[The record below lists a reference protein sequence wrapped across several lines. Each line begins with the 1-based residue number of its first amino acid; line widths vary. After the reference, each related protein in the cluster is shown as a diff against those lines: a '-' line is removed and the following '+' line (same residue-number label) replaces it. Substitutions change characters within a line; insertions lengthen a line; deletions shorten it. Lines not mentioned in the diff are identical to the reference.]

1 MRLTVVS
8 VAAQSLTALVQC
20 YEELTAQYGSE
31 LLDLKAFYVA
41 QCLPPGKQEAIGQ
54 AVLEADTALIDLM
67 GAPQELIEAVGEA
80 LDGCKG
86 NRIVIGYGCREK
98 TRLGRFSMGTGMR
111 SKEDPGPN
119 TQGAA
124 GKMSGMRRMAQ
135 GMRKVLPLPIL
146 RDMDNLF
153 LAGDYW
159 QSGTLEDIRSL
170 LYLLLREYDGRR
182 QMPKPAAPTLK
193 TGIFLCDPKSQ
204 QTYETLPGYWNAFP
218 PTEGKPTVAFLF
230 YGHNYPNCFFP
241 VIEEARQAFLPFA
254 NVLPIGFS
262 NQLDR
267 DMERLRTLMREGHVR
282 LAVNF
287 MSFRL
292 GAGPMGGNA
301 QLGVRILEECNA
313 PMLSPFFISKR
324 TKEAWERDQ
333 EGVVP
338 GEFLISMMLPELD
351 GGIETVPLGAVG
363 NVTHDSRFDL
373 DLTEIV
379 PLEGAVSRLAA
390 RAERWLR
397 LQRLP
402 NREKRVALLCYDYP
416 PGEAHL
422 LSAAFLDTL
431 ASLSNILSALHEA
444 GYDVPETTPEE
455 LEKLLCQSGQAN
467 SGRFCA
473 GQGSGQRY
481 APEALEYGQELETA
495 WGRAP
500 GQVMTDGNGYRIPGV
515 CLGNVFIGIQP
526 ARTGAPW
533 DGDNHYHDQDLPP
546 HHQYVAYYQWL
557 REAFR
562 ADAVVHVGTHGTLE
576 FLPGKTNGLTCRCW
590 ADRLLGDLPNLYLY
604 YCGNASEGMTAKRR
618 SNAVLLSYAPPVFC
632 ESGFYGS
639 LAELD
644 SLLTEYR
651 EAERQA
657 PERAAG
663 LLERLQNAVAAL
675 ELPQELEALER
686 ELYRSRTAL
695 IPKGLHVFGAGY
707 SEAEAKDYA
716 DRISKQDSS
725 REAAAITRQVME
737 AEELPGLLQALD
749 GGYVPAG
756 PMGDVF
762 RNPEIL
768 PTGRNGYA
776 FDPRFVPSPAAYARG
791 GEIAKATL
799 ERYQKEHGKPP
810 EKLAVVLWGLETTRT
825 QGETV
830 GQLLYYLGVRMTWRG
845 TSFLSRLEVIPT
857 GELGRR
863 RLDVTVTI
871 CGFFRDLF
879 PNLLEDLDR
888 VLRELDDLRETPEQS
903 AFAAHTEQ
911 LYQALLAEGYGAKE
925 ARELARSRI
934 FGPAGGEYG
943 TSLTNLVKSGQW
955 QEPEELGSIFTGE
968 LGYLYGGQRQGERVP
983 GLLQRHLAQVELLTQ
998 VRSDPE
1004 YEVTDLDH
1012 YYEFFGGLSQAVE
1025 NVRGVRAEQYIV
1037 DTTGPK
1043 PMADTLA
1050 ESAARGIRTRLL
1062 NPVWIDGMLV
1072 HSFHGGQKIAARFEN
1087 VLGLAATAEVISGA
1101 SFDRLHSTY
1110 VADPD
1115 LRRRM
1120 QKNNRYAYLEL
1131 LEKLLESSRRGF
1143 WEATDQQLDELTRAY
1158 LETEGAVE
1166 DVMS

>member
-8 VAAQSLTALVQC
+8 VAAQSLAALVQC
-20 YEELTAQYGSE
+20 YDELTEQYGGNLLE
-31 LLDLKAFYVA
+31 LEAFYVA
-41 QCLPPGKQEAIGQ
+41 QSLPPGKRETICR
-54 AVLEADTALIDLM
+54 AVRKADTALIDLM
-67 GAPQELIEAVGEA
+67 GAPQELIEAVGRA
-80 LDGCKG
+80 LDGCQG

-98 TRLGRFSMGTGMR
+98 TRLGRFAMGAGMR
-111 SKEDPGPN
+111 SKEDPGPD
-119 TQGAA
+119 GKGSS
-124 GKMSGMRRMAQ
+124 GKMNGMRKMAQ

-153 LAGDYW
+153 LIGDYW
-159 QSGTLEDIRSL
+159 QSGTLEDVRSL
-170 LYLLLREYDGRR
+170 LHLLLREYDNRR
-182 QMPKPAAPTLK
+182 QLPKPAAPTLK
-193 TGIFLCDPKSQ
+193 TGIFLCDCESQ
-204 QTYETLPGYWNAFP
+204 RAFDTLADYLDAFP
-218 PTEGKPTVAFLF
+218 PDAGKPTVAFLF
-230 YGHNYPNCFFP
+230 YGHNYPNRFFP
-241 VIEEARQAFLPFA
+241 VIEQARQAFLPFA

-267 DMERLRTLMREGHVR
+267 DMERLRTLMKKGQVR

-292 GAGPMGGNA
+292 GAGPMGGDA
-301 QLGVRILEECNA
+301 ALGIRILEECDA

-324 TKEAWERDQ
+324 TREAWEQDQ
-333 EGVVP
+333 EGVAP

-351 GGIETVPLGAVG
+351 GGIETVPVGAVG
-363 NVTHDSRFDL
+363 NVSHDPRFDL

-379 PLEGAVSRLAA
+379 PLEGAVARLAA

-431 ASLSNILSALHEA
+431 ASLSNILTALHDA
-444 GYDVPETTPEE
+444 GYQVPKVTPEE
-455 LEKLLCQSGQAN
+455 LEQMLCRGDQAN
-467 SGRFCA
+467 SGRYRPEK
-473 GQGSGQRY
+473 SGGTVYRPDQ
-481 APEALEYGQELETA
+481 LEYSRELEAA
-495 WGRAP
+495 WGREP
-500 GQVMTDGNGYRIPGV
+500 GEIMAERGGYRIPGV
-515 CLGNVFIGIQP
+515 CLGNVFVGVQP
-526 ARTGAPW
+526 ARTGAAW
-533 DGDNHYHDQDLPP
+533 DGDAHYHDQDLPP
-546 HHQYVAYYQWL
+546 HHQYVAFYQWL
-557 REAFR
+557 RKEFQ
-562 ADAVVHVGTHGTLE
+562 ADVVVHVGTHGTLE
-576 FLPGKTNGLTCRCW
+576 FLPGKANGLTCRCW
-590 ADRLLGDLPNLYLY
+590 ADRLLEDLPNLYLY

-618 SNAVLLSYAPPVFC
+618 SNAVLLSYAPPVFR
-632 ESGFYGS
+632 ESGLYGD

-663 LLERLQNAVAAL
+663 LLERLQNIAQAL
-675 ELPQELEALER
+675 ELPRELEALER
-686 ELYRSRTAL
+686 ELYRSRTSL
-695 IPKGLHVFGAGY
+695 IPQGLHVFGNGY
-707 SEAEAKDYA
+707 TEAEASAYA
-716 DRISKQDSS
+716 ARVCRPDNGREPAAVAKQ
-725 REAAAITRQVME
+725 AME
-737 AEELPGLLQALD
+737 AGELPALLHALE

-776 FDPRFVPSPAAYARG
+776 FDPRFVPSPAACARG
-791 GEIAKATL
+791 EEIAKAAL
-799 ERYQKEHGKPP
+799 ERYQKENGKPP
-810 EKLAVVLWGLETTRT
+810 EKMAVILWGLETART

-888 VLRELDDLRETPEQS
+888 VLRELDELRETPEQS

-911 LYQALLAEGYGAKE
+911 LYQKFLAEGCDPEE

-934 FGPAGGEYG
+934 FGPAKGEYG

-968 LGYLYGGQRQGERVP
+968 LGYLYGGHRQGERIP
-983 GLLQRHLAQVELLTQ
+983 GLLRHHLGQVELVTQ

-1012 YYEFFGGLSQAVE
+1012 YYEFFGGLSRAVE
-1025 NVRGVRAEQYIV
+1025 NVRGARPVQYV
-1037 DTTGPK
+1037 LDTTGRTPL
-1043 PMADTLA
+1043 ADTLA
-1050 ESAARGIRTRLL
+1050 ESAARGVRTRLL
-1062 NPVWIDGMLV
+1062 NPVWIDGMLA

-1087 VLGLAATAEVISGA
+1087 VLGLAATAQAVSSA
-1101 SFDRLHSTY
+1101 AFDRLHSTY
-1110 VADPD
+1110 VADPV

-1120 QKNNRYAYLEL
+1120 RENNRYAYLEL
-1131 LEKLLESSRRGF
+1131 LEKLLESSRRGY
-1143 WEATDQQLDELTRAY
+1143 WKATDEQLNTLTRAY
-1158 LETEGAVE
+1158 LETEGDAE
-1166 DVMS
+1166 DAL